1 MSYPNNRHGRHDAAS
16 LYSSD
21 RSGYSSDRSPY
32 TQYTGAYTER
42 GEALDYSDRTPYS
55 QGEYTQ
61 GGYTTGGYTQG
72 GYTQGGYATSNYS
85 DRSRGALD
93 SSDSRRSSAYGGYGG
108 SIDNSG
114 YPSQSRGSNPYET
127 SDMSQSSA
135 RRKDDLNSVGQ
146 SSRSYQPYN
155 SAQYNRDNASVG
167 GTTVA
172 EGGRGRCPY
181 QIEFQVQNQGK
192 QISASKRIIH
202 FRFGFAN
209 ASALSQGKTG
219 TDCRGDE
226 HDIVVTWSITG
237 GKRAISMD
245 GREVQYSAGKRA
257 NASRRADIL
266 ETSWRLSDHVYELSC
281 YAYKPSAGSPEK
293 RNPRWARKLL
303 TKLYSSLSDMCVHSF
318 QVETVLFGH

>member
-1 MSYPNNRHGRHDAAS
+1 MSYPNPNPHGRRDAAS
-16 LYSSD
+16 LYSSN
-21 RSGYSSDRSPY
+21 REGGTLETSGYSDRSPY
-32 TQYTGAYTER
+32 THGGCTQYTGAYTER
-42 GEALDYSDRTPYS
+42 GGTLDYSDRTPHS
-55 QGEYTQ
+55 QGGYTQ

-72 GYTQGGYATSNYS
+72 GYTQGGYTTLNYS
-85 DRSRGALD
+85 DRSRGALN

-108 SIDNSG
+108 SIDSSG
-114 YPSQSRGSNPYET
+114 YPSQSKGSNQYEA

-135 RRKDDLNSVGQ
+135 RRRDDLNSVDQ

-155 SAQYNRDNASVG
+155 SAQYYGDNASVCASTG

-172 EGGRGRCPY
+172 DGGRGRCPY

-209 ASALSQGKTG
+209 ASSLSQGKTG

-237 GKRAISMD
+237 GKRAITMD

-266 ETSWRLSDHVYELSC
+266 ETSWRMSDHVYELSC

-293 RNPRWARKLL
+293 RNPRWAPKLL
-303 TKLYSSLSDMCVHSF
+303 T
-318 QVETVLFGH
+318 